1 MDINLHIELN
11 NNNSVNSWLD
21 AQADRVGAKGHIGTH
36 LDCYTSA
43 PQQRE
48 HTISTY
54 IIDCR
59 KAMPDDVF
67 CQSLP
72 MLNGKG
78 LVLYTSNMEFNE
90 YGSESYL
97 SKSTFL
103 SKRALSI
110 IIEKSPKFILIDSHG
125 IGTHGKEHIEYDKLC
140 ESIGCHVI
148 ENIHLDSELVHTLK
162 EIKITIDIDNISTG
176 KPCLIYSI

>member
-1 MDINLHIELN
+1 MGVKLHIELKN
-11 NNNSVNSWLD
+11 NKSISRWIET
-21 AQADRVGAKGHIGTH
+21 QADKVGAKGHIGTH

-43 PQQRE
+43 PQQKE
-48 HTISTY
+48 YIISTY

-59 KAMPDDVF
+59 EAMPDDTF

-103 SKRALSI
+103 SKSALSVLMA
-110 IIEKSPKFILIDSHG
+110 KSPKFILIDSHG
-125 IGTHGKEHIEYDKLC
+125 IGAHGKEHIEYDKLC
-140 ESIGCHVI
+140 ESIECHII
-148 ENIHLDSELVHTLK
+148 ENIYLDSELIRTLK
-162 EIKITIDIDNISTG
+162 DIRIDVDIDNASTG